1 LSLTA
6 LYRCLAVMAET
17 LTYRLMHPTD
27 ILNVSELI
35 ARVYNEFVASEHSS
49 EGIKEFYR
57 YIQPSEFL
65 ARQENNH
72 FALISVIQNNIVG
85 IIEVRDYNHISLLFV
100 APEYQR
106 RGIAKALF
114 HKALQICQT
123 NEPRLFR
130 ISVNASLYAVPIYE
144 KLGFR
149 GIGEK
154 QVINGISFVPMVLHL
169 SKLKSAK

>member
-1 LSLTA
+1 
-6 LYRCLAVMAET
+6 MAET

-27 ILNVSELI
+27 ILSVSELI
-35 ARVYNEFVASEHSS
+35 ARVYNELVASEHSP
-49 EGIKEFYR
+49 EGVQEFYR
-57 YIQPSEFL
+57 YIQPSAFL

-72 FALISVIQNNIVG
+72 FTLISVVQNNIVG

-114 HKALQICQT
+114 QKALQICQT
-123 NEPRLFR
+123 NEPRLLR

-154 QVINGISFVPMVLHL
+154 HVINGISFVPMVLHL
-169 SKLKSAK
+169 SKLESTT